1 MIVFRLCKE
10 DEVQQIL
17 EKQSFEKVGSLCKS
31 SDKNS
36 HSYNESVKYMHFF
49 ANKSDLLYLNTL
61 KGRFICEYN
70 VPEQILSK
78 HFGIGKYVDYVN
90 FSEMNKVEEFAIP
103 SRDIR
108 FDYLQS
114 VNKIVKDIDYEDMF
128 EDSNLKGFVQ
138 EVYNSDLGYE
148 KSI

>member
-1 MIVFRLCKE
+1 MIVFRLCRE

-17 EKQSFEKVGSLCKS
+17 DKQSFEKVGSLCKS

-36 HSYNESVKYMHFF
+36 HAYNENVKYMHFF
-49 ANKSDLLYLNTL
+49 AKKSDLLYLNTL

-70 VPEQILSK
+70 IPDTVLAN
-78 HFGIGKYVDYVN
+78 HYGLGKYLDYIN

-108 FDYLQS
+108 FDYLES
-114 VNKIVKDIDYEDMF
+114 INKITKDIDYEDMF

-138 EVYNSDLGYE
+138 EVYNRDFNYE
-148 KSI
+148 KTN

>member
-17 EKQSFEKVGSLCKS
+17 DKQSFEKAGSLCQN

-36 HSYNESVKYMHFF
+36 HAYNENVKYMHFF
-49 ANKSDLLYLNTL
+49 AKKSDLLYLNTL

-70 VPEQILSK
+70 IPDTVLAN
-78 HFGIGKYVDYVN
+78 HYGLGKYLDYIN

-108 FDYLQS
+108 FDYLES
-114 VNKIVKDIDYEDMF
+114 INKITKDIDYEDMF

-138 EVYNSDLGYE
+138 EVYNSDLNYE
-148 KSI
+148 KTN